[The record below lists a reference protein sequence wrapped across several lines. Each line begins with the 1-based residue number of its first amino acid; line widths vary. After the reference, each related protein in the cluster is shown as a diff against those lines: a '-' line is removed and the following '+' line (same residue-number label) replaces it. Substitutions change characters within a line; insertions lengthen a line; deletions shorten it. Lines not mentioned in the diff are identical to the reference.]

1 VKISNQTILEP
12 AKEHAH
18 SAIGLP
24 EGWVE
29 TTLDHLLQA
38 LESGSR
44 PKGGVRGITE
54 GIPSIGG
61 EHLDDN
67 GGFRFENIKFV
78 PYSFFEKMKR
88 GRIQNGDILVVKD
101 GATTGKVSLVRESF
115 PYDPAVINEHVF
127 ICRPAEGTYPPYL
140 FYFLFSKEGQGRI
153 LENFRGSAQG
163 GINQSFVQGTI
174 TPLAPLPEQKRIV
187 AKVEEL
193 LAQVNS
199 ARECL
204 SKGQKILKR
213 FRQSVLTAACSGH
226 LTADWREKH
235 SDLEP
240 VTEIFKWIRT
250 IKSKKERFPV
260 EFNDIGELQN
270 NIPDTWC
277 NIKLKN
283 ILNDIKYGTSKKCNY
298 DDSKTPVLR
307 IPNVVKGYIEHRDM
321 KYARLPDKEYEKLKL
336 KKGDILLVRSN
347 GSVALV
353 GKTALVTEKEN
364 GYAYAGYLIRLR
376 FDTKK
381 LSPNYINLALSTHK
395 TRIQIELPSRS
406 TSGVHNI
413 NIEEISNLE
422 ILLPPS
428 EEQHEIVRRVEALFE
443 MAGTIEKRLEASII
457 RAERLTQAILFKAFR
472 GELVPTE
479 AELARREGHSYE
491 HASTL
496 LANIKEQRQ
505 EIMPRR
511 TPIRVRQQRNNGLAQ
526 RDTIYSLA
534 RESDPRILA
543 SVLEVLKQYGALP
556 TSQISLALRE
566 RGLSF
571 KKDKAYTVRKEFEFL
586 GWIQIE
592 TDLWELTSV
601 GRKIAEAHPTSQ
613 LDLFARTLI
622 VAHESLSTQG
632 ATKLLHKMLQI
643 NPTGQGAIIIPQPLF
658 HDLSKEIDG
667 LKTWLTK
674 ELERWN
680 NALKKEMQGF
690 QFLDASKTVNHI
702 ISQSLTKWADLS
714 ASKRRSNLLRA
725 IADRYLDMMFQDLMS
740 PADVRIWQNRLDWGG
755 ITHTAQKLSGVA
767 GHIWFPTGSFRAE
780 GGKHFTPV
788 EGLTYE
794 GQTFYRHTPSGSD
807 FLKRFSEVLYE
818 GYIQRQREE
827 QVEYVSLL
835 AVRDWTC
842 YRLRISHAVFEENL
856 QDLFPQA
863 LRGELPVTLALE
875 VDITPSE
882 ERQLGRERPVIID
895 GTPCYIL
902 AMRSKK

>member
-1 VKISNQTILEP
+1 MKVSNQTTLEI
-12 AKEHAH
+12 AKKDAN
-18 SAIGLP
+18 SAIDLP

-29 TTLDHLLQA
+29 TTLDQLLQS

-44 PKGGVRGITE
+44 PKGGVRGIKE
-54 GIPSIGG
+54 GVPSIGG

-67 GGFRFENIKFV
+67 GGFRFEAIKYV

-101 GATTGKVSLVRESF
+101 GATTGKVSLVRKSF

-127 ICRPAEGTYPPYL
+127 ICRPAEGVYSPYL
-140 FYFLFSKEGQGRI
+140 FYFLFSKEGQDRI

-163 GINQSFVQGTI
+163 GINQGFAQGTI
-174 TPLAPLPEQKRIV
+174 ISLAPLPEQRRIM
-187 AKVEEL
+187 AKVEDL
-193 LAQVNS
+193 LAQVNL
-199 ARECL
+199 ARDSV
-204 SKGQKILKR
+204 SKVQKVLKL
-213 FRQSVLTAACSGH
+213 FRQSVLSAACSGR
-226 LTADWREKH
+226 LTADWREKNP
-235 SDLEP
+235 DLEQ

-250 IKSKKERFPV
+250 TKSKKDRFPV
-260 EFNDIGELQN
+260 EFNSTGELQN
-270 NIPDTWC
+270 DIPNTWC

-307 IPNVVKGYIEHRDM
+307 IPNVVKGHIEHRDM
-321 KYARLPDKEYEKLKL
+321 KYAQLPDKEYEKLRL
-336 KKGDILLVRSN
+336 KKGDVLLVRSN

-353 GKTALVTEKEN
+353 GKTALVTEKEID
-364 GYAYAGYLIRLR
+364 YAYAGYLIRLR
-376 FDTKK
+376 FDNKK

-395 TRIQIELPSRS
+395 TRVQIELPSRS

-413 NIEEISNLE
+413 NIKEVSNIEIP
-422 ILLPPS
+422 LPPS
-428 EEQHEIVRRVEALFE
+428 EEQNEIVRRVEAFLRLSDV
-443 MAGTIEKRLEASII
+443 IEKRVTEAKAHTDNLYKSI
-457 RAERLTQAILFKAFR
+457 LVKAFR

-479 AELARREGHSYE
+479 AELAQREGRSYE
-491 HASTL
+491 HASAL
-496 LANIKEQRQ
+496 LAKIKEQKQ

-511 TPIRVRQQRNNGLAQ
+511 IPIRVRQQRNNGLAQ
-526 RDTIYSLA
+526 HDTIYSLA

-556 TSQISLALRE
+556 TGQITLTLRE

-571 KKDKAYTVRKEFEFL
+571 KKDKADTVRKEFEFL

-592 TDLWELTSV
+592 TELWELTSV
-601 GRKIAEAHPTSQ
+601 GRKIAETHPTSQ

-632 ATKLLHKMLQI
+632 STKLLHKMWQI
-643 NPTGQGAIIIPQPLF
+643 NPTGQGAIIIPQPLL
-658 HDLSKEIDG
+658 HDLSKELDG

-680 NALKKEMQGF
+680 HALKKEMQGF
-690 QFLDASKTVNHI
+690 QFLDAFKTVNHI

-740 PADVRIWQNRLDWGG
+740 PADVKIWQNRLDWGG
-755 ITHTAQKLSGVA
+755 ITHTAQRLSGVA

-780 GGKHFTPV
+780 AGKLFTPV
-788 EGLTYE
+788 EGLTYN
-794 GQTFYRHTPSGSD
+794 GKTFYRHTPKGPD

-818 GYIQRQREE
+818 GYIERQREE
-827 QVEYVSLL
+827 HVEYVSLL

-895 GTPCYIL
+895 GTPRYIV